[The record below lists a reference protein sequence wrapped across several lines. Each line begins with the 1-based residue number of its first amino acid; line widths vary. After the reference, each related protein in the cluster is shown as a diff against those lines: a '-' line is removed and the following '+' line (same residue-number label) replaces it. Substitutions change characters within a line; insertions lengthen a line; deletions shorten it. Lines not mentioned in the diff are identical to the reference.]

1 MVEVNELRAA
11 ERYTSK
17 EPIPGSFG
25 AASVFLINIS
35 ERGVMIEHAQPLR
48 LSTKGRFWFKHV
60 VVTVEVQAIV
70 VWSHLSKTPNA
81 KGKYLYRSG
90 LRVDSGAR
98 DLSSA
103 LQTLA
108 HRGLVAL
115 DMESLE
121 RKRQRDADRERDR
134 IAPPP
139 VRVPIPEPEISPHQA
154 LLIHHAMESLRANP
168 EEARRLYTKA
178 KDSAPDDVVK
188 HGRAVIALW
197 AYLQGTIDPGIIA
210 RCIPK

>member
-1 MVEVNELRAA
+1 MDEVKELRAA
-11 ERYTSK
+11 ERYTTK

-25 AASVFLINIS
+25 AASIFVINIS
-35 ERGVMIEHAQPLR
+35 QHGVMIEHAQPLR
-48 LSTKGRFWFKHV
+48 PWTKGRLWFKQADI
-60 VVTVEVQAIV
+60 TVAVQALV

-81 KGKYLYRSG
+81 KGEFVYRSG
-90 LRVDSGAR
+90 LRADTGAS
-98 DLSSA
+98 DLAAA
-103 LQTLA
+103 LRALA

-115 DMESLE
+115 DMESLD
-121 RKRQRDADRERDR
+121 RKRQAMADREREKN
-134 IAPPP
+134 APP
-139 VRVPIPEPEISPHQA
+139 RVVAPEPEITADQA
-154 LLIHHAMESLRANP
+154 LLINHAMDLLRANP
-168 EEARRLYTKA
+168 EEARRLYAKA